1 MAANITSITEI
12 PGGHTTEHTQKLRRY
27 KMKVEL
33 TQQEVKTIIG
43 FMERSQIVGKESY
56 VFVQLV
62 TKLIAA
68 MNTEV
73 NSQATEN

>member
-1 MAANITSITEI
+1 
-12 PGGHTTEHTQKLRRY
+12 
-27 KMKVEL
+27 MKVEL

-56 VFVQLV
+56 VFVQLI
-62 TKLIAA
+62 TKLITAI
-68 MNTEV
+68 NTEV